1 VSPRPFLEH
10 DADPEPLRQFERW
23 YGEACAA
30 AVTGPEAM
38 AVATATQ
45 AGRPYVRMVLL
56 KGFDERGFVFHTA
69 YGSRKGREL
78 AANERAAL
86 LFHWQPLGRQVRI
99 EGRAERTGRDESESY
114 FATRAP
120 RSRVAAWISRQSE
133 PVESREALERRFEEA
148 LGRFGDDV
156 PLPEEWG
163 GVRVVPDEYEFWQ
176 HGDDRLHD
184 RLRYRR
190 AGAGWTIER
199 LQP

>member
-1 VSPRPFLEH
+1 VSAPFLEH
-10 DADPEPLRQFERW
+10 DADPDPLRQFERW

-30 AVTGPEAM
+30 VVTVPEAM
-38 AVATATQ
+38 AVATATP
-45 AGRPYVRMVLL
+45 AGRPSVRMVLL
-56 KGFDERGFVFHTA
+56 KGFDERGFVFHTG

-78 AANERAAL
+78 ALNERAAL

-99 EGRAERTGRDESESY
+99 EGSAERTGRDESESY

-120 RSRVAAWISRQSE
+120 RSRVAAWVSRQSE

-148 LGRFGDDV
+148 LARFGDDV

-176 HGDDRLHD
+176 HGEDRLHD

-190 AGAGWTIER
+190 DRAGWTIDR